1 MGTARLE
8 GNYAD
13 ICGSEWLAYLR
24 PKLAPDCVDLGLKEL
39 DASVLQS
46 GSSRRITQIASR
58 IVYELGYAGIYYRSR
73 YGHDVETW
81 ALFEPFPL
89 RDTYSRAITRNDPA
103 LVQAAKILGIEV
115 GS

>member
-1 MGTARLE
+1 VACLSSSEARAGLRRSWFEGTRRERIAKRFV
-8 GNYAD
+8 
-13 ICGSEWLAYLR
+13 
-24 PKLAPDCVDLGLKEL
+24 APDHANRLADRLRTRLRGNLL
-39 DASVLQS
+39 P
-46 GSSRRITQIASR
+46 I
-58 IVYELGYAGIYYRSR
+58 R